1 MKKYKPSKIP
11 DCTPEVI
18 NRVEVNADT
27 LISMG
32 VKDWMKKR
40 RKKANM
46 TELEQNETV
55 RKLEEVMCQ
64 GNQQS

>member
-1 MKKYKPSKIP
+1 MKTQKPSKIP
-11 DCTPEVI
+11 DCTPEII
-18 NRVEVNADT
+18 NRVEVNANT

-32 VKDWMKKR
+32 VKEWMKKR

-46 TELEQNETV
+46 TELEQKETV
-55 RKLEEVMCQ
+55 RKLEEAMCQ